1 MSTFLELCKDMARD
15 VGIPG
20 SGPSSVTSTA
30 LSEEEN
36 AVIRYVK
43 KADVDIQS
51 RWFDWDFL
59 WSEAGISTISGT
71 STLTS
76 TNTGFP
82 TSLGNWKVDSFVWE
96 KATDDYLVLDHMF
109 WNEYRD
115 TYKYGAVDSNDPE
128 VYSIKPDNNIDL
140 YPTPDSIKT
149 VSVEY
154 WQTPTEMSVDASES
168 PIPTRF
174 HKIII
179 ARAKIYYA
187 ENEDAP
193 EVLEGALTE
202 FEDLL
207 DKLEADQLPRQKNRR
222 FSQAQDLYNFTVVP
236 E

>member
-82 TSLGNWKVDSFVWE
+82 SALGNWKVDSFVWE

-115 TYKYGAVDSNDPE
+115 TYKYGTVDSNGPE

-140 YPTPDSIKT
+140 YPTPDAIKT
-149 VSVEY
+149 ISVEY
-154 WQTPTEMSVDASES
+154 WKTPTEMSIDASES